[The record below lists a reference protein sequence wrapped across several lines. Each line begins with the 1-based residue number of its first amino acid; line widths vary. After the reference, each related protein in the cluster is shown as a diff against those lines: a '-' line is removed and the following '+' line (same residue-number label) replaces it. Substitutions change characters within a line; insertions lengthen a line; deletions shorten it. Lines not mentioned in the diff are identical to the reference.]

1 LTPQEREVERE
12 IVAALERRR
21 GFTTHAINSTLKA
34 VEMLGLAIAA
44 AAAQARAS
52 LEPMAPVYGAFIE
65 ANARASRS
73 DMIATFLRARMRRVP
88 PRHRPHYSPTERYQV
103 LMEMKFHGMTLQ
115 EAADELLVSEQ
126 TIARWLDE
134 ATREPDKTSI
144 GTLLRAQPPLMRYS
158 DGERDLVAAMS
169 RVGFGGNLKIA
180 QTLARAGVKIS
191 KETVRRY
198 RRKARKPGGPAP
210 EVTKL
215 VGRILRAKRPGH
227 IWMLDLTDIRGL
239 FGLFKFK
246 LAVVIDVF
254 SRMPLMGQI
263 FMSDPSA
270 NQMAELVQI
279 AAAKHGAPNHFVND
293 HGPQFTSCEFKARLA
308 ALGVKQRFGAVGK
321 SGSIAIIER
330 FWRTVKDTFKLKLRP
345 PLTVDELQSRLMIG
359 LHYYAYYRPHQGLA
373 GATPAEIYYGITPA
387 CNTAVRP
394 ARAYE
399 NRSDDKLFEIAYLDP
414 EQFLPVLIPKAA

>member
-1 LTPQEREVERE
+1 LTIQGREVERQTDQE

-34 VEMLGLAIAA
+34 VEMLGLAIAG

-52 LEPMAPVYGAFIE
+52 REPMAPLYGAFIE

-73 DMIATFLRARMRRVP
+73 DMIAKFLQARMRRVP
-88 PRHRPHYSPTERYQV
+88 ARHRPHYVPTERYQV
-103 LMEMKFHGMTLQ
+103 LMQMRFHGMTIQ
-115 EAADELLVSEQ
+115 EAADELLVSQQ
-126 TIARWLDE
+126 TIARWIDE
-134 ATREPDKTSI
+134 ATREPDKESI
-144 GTLLRAQPPLMRYS
+144 GTLLRAKPPLMRYS

-198 RRKARKPGGPAP
+198 RKKPRKPGGPAP

-227 IWMLDLTDIRGL
+227 IWMLDLTEIRGL

-254 SRMPLMGQI
+254 SRMPMLGQV
-263 FMSDPSA
+263 FTTDPDGE
-270 NQMAELVQI
+270 QMAKLVEI
-279 AAAKHGAPNHFVND
+279 AAAKHGPPSHFVND
-293 HGPQFTSCEFKARLA
+293 HGPQFTSTKFKAKLA
-308 ALGVKQRFGAVGK
+308 TLGVKQRFGAVGK

-330 FWRTVKDTFKLKLRP
+330 FWRTVKDNFKLKLRP

-359 LHYYAYYRPHQGLA
+359 LHYYAYYRPHQGLG
-373 GATPAEIYYGITPA
+373 GATPAEVY
-387 CNTAVRP
+387 
-394 ARAYE
+394 
-399 NRSDDKLFEIAYLDP
+399 
-414 EQFLPVLIPKAA
+414 

>member
-1 LTPQEREVERE
+1 MTIQGRVVERHTDQE
-12 IVAALERRR
+12 ILAALERRR

-34 VEMLGLAIAA
+34 VEMLGLAIAG

-52 LEPMAPVYGAFIE
+52 REPMAPVYGAFIQ

-73 DMIATFLRARMRRVP
+73 DMIATFLQARMRRVP
-88 PRHRPHYSPTERYQV
+88 ARHRPHYSPTERYQV

-115 EAADELLVSEQ
+115 EAADELLVSGQ
-126 TIARWLDE
+126 TIARWMDE
-134 ATREPDKTSI
+134 ATREPDKTAI

-198 RRKARKPGGPAP
+198 RTQKPRKPGGPAP

-215 VGRILRAKRPGH
+215 VGRILGAKRAGH

-263 FMSDPSA
+263 FMSEPSSD
-270 NQMAELVQI
+270 QMAELVQI

-293 HGPQFTSCEFKARLA
+293 QGPQFTSTEFKAKLA
-308 ALGVKQRFGAVGK
+308 TLGVKQRFGAVGK

-330 FWRTVKDTFKLKLRP
+330 FWRTMST
-345 PLTVDELQSRLMIG
+345 
-359 LHYYAYYRPHQGLA
+359 
-373 GATPAEIYYGITPA
+373 
-387 CNTAVRP
+387 
-394 ARAYE
+394 
-399 NRSDDKLFEIAYLDP
+399 
-414 EQFLPVLIPKAA
+414 LI